1 MTTRKSIMKF
11 KELLTKSE
19 DQLRKDLIAL
29 REEVEQLT
37 VKVGLAQVKNTHTL
51 TQKRREVAQVLTA
64 LRQK

>member
-1 MTTRKSIMKF
+1 MKF